1 MIDIFPF
8 CRYVDSFTDTVKG
21 SDKNVFAVFT
31 FYSENG
37 VAIVVIFIDNFFNI
51 TFFYHNKSPAL
62 LCLTVE

>member
-8 CRYVDSFTDTVKG
+8 RRYIDSLTDTVKG

-31 FYSENG
+31 LYSENG

-62 LCLTVE
+62 LFLTVE